1 MRTPEIVTTP
11 LMLSFGSLP
20 CEVTGGSAHSEGRTF
35 VHVCCNTLIDLAHFF
50 PSSQQHPSE
59 L

>member
-1 MRTPEIVTTP
+1 MRKPESVTSP
-11 LMLSFGSLP
+11 LMLWLESLP
-20 CEVTGGSAHSEGRTF
+20 CEVTDGSAYSEGRKFSHGCYKTS
-35 VHVCCNTLIDLAHFF
+35 IDLAHFF

>member
-1 MRTPEIVTTP
+1 MRKLESVTTP
-11 LMLSFGSLP
+11 LTLSLGSLP

-35 VHVCCNTLIDLAHFF
+35 VHVCYNTLIDSAHFF

>member
-1 MRTPEIVTTP
+1 MRKPESVTSP
-11 LMLSFGSLP
+11 LMLWLESLP
-20 CEVTGGSAHSEGRTF
+20 YEVTDGSAHSEGRKSFHGCYKTP
-35 VHVCCNTLIDLAHFF
+35 IDLAHFF